1 MAQLTTYLEN
11 VNPELQVSYSCMAIC
26 EFNSLGMHLDSKDYK
41 LSYDFKNLGQPSTFA
56 VNLTKKDVGSPTP
69 YTRFTASVASGS
81 SFKVYDYQVTFATS
95 SQLYAL
101 PSLVRTIGTSSK
113 TIFELSQ
120 SWIDGAMGQT
130 GLVNAN
136 QITSVSFLI
145 WSRADSSLESNNAFN
160 VGYDN
165 GYKDGY
171 SIGIAESQT
180 GATLGDAGNGAF
192 NLLKQTVDGFTSV
205 LSYNI
210 IPNVSLGTFVAIPL
224 IIGLIATIFRMVKK

>member
-1 MAQLTTYLEN
+1 MAQLTSYLEN

-26 EFNSLGMHLDSKDYK
+26 EFNSLGTHLDTGDYK
-41 LSYDFKNLGQPSTFA
+41 LTYDFKNLGQPSTFA

-81 SFKVYDYQVTFATS
+81 SFIVYDYQVTFQTS
-95 SQLYAL
+95 SQLFAL

-120 SWIDGAMGQT
+120 SWIDAAMGQT
-130 GLVNAN
+130 GIVKAN

-145 WSRADSSLESNNAFN
+145 WSRADTSLESNNAFN

-171 SIGIAESQT
+171 TVGVAETQT
-180 GATLGDAGNGAF
+180 EATLGSAANQSF
-192 NLLKQTVDGFTSV
+192 NLLKQTVDGLTSV

>member
-11 VNPELQVSYSCMAIC
+11 VNPELQVSYSVMAIC

-81 SFKVYDYQVTFATS
+81 SFRVYDYQVTFATS

-120 SWIDGAMGQT
+120 TWIDGAMGQT
-130 GLVNAN
+130 GIVNAN

-145 WSRADSSLESNNAFN
+145 WSRADSSLESNNAYN

-165 GYKDGY
+165 GYKDGH
-171 SIGIAESQT
+171 SIGIAEAET

-192 NLLKQTVDGFTSV
+192 NLLKQTMDGFTSV

>member
-11 VNPELQVSYSCMAIC
+11 VNPELQVSSSCMALC

-41 LSYDFKNLGQPSTFA
+41 LSYDFKNLGQPSKFA
-56 VNLTKKDVGSPTP
+56 VNLSKKDVGSPTP
-69 YTRFTASVASGS
+69 YTRFTASVGSGS
-81 SFKVYDYQVTFATS
+81 SFKTYDYQVTFQTS

-120 SWIDGAMGQT
+120 SWIDSAMGQA
-130 GLVNAN
+130 GIVNAN
-136 QITSVSFLI
+136 QINSVSFLI
-145 WSRADSSLESNNAFN
+145 WTRADSSLESSNAFN

-171 SIGIAESQT
+171 SIGIAEAET

>member
-11 VNPELQVSYSCMAIC
+11 VNPELQVSYTCMAIC

-56 VNLTKKDVGSPTP
+56 VNLSKKDVGSPTP
-69 YTRFTASVASGS
+69 YTRFTASVGSGS
-81 SFKVYDYQVTFATS
+81 SFIVYDYQVTFQTS
-95 SQLYAL
+95 SQLFAL

-120 SWIDGAMGQT
+120 TWIDGAMGQT
-130 GLVNAN
+130 GIVNAN
-136 QITSVSFLI
+136 SITSVSFLI
-145 WSRADSSLESNNAFN
+145 WSRADSSLESNNAYN

-165 GYKDGY
+165 GYKDGH
-171 SIGIAESQT
+171 SIGLAEAET
-180 GATLGDAGNGAF
+180 GATLGGAGNGAF
-192 NLLKQTVDGFTSV
+192 NLLKQTVDGLSSV
-205 LSYNI
+205 LSFNI

>member
-1 MAQLTTYLEN
+1 MAQLTTYIEN

-69 YTRFTASVASGS
+69 HTRFTASVASGS
-81 SFKVYDYQVTFATS
+81 SFKVYDYQVTFQTN
-95 SQLYAL
+95 SQLFAL

-130 GLVNAN
+130 GIVNAN
-136 QITSVSFLI
+136 QITGVSFLI
-145 WSRADSSLESNNAFN
+145 WSRADSSLESNNAYN

-165 GYKDGY
+165 GYKDGH
-171 SIGIAESQT
+171 SIGIAEAET

-192 NLLKQTVDGFTSV
+192 NLLKQTVDGLTGV
-205 LSYNI
+205 LSFDI

>member
-26 EFNSLGMHLDSKDYK
+26 EFNSLGSHLNSGDYK
-41 LSYDFKNLGQPSTFA
+41 LTYDFKNLGQPATFA

-81 SFKVYDYQVTFATS
+81 SFIVYDYQVTFQTS

-101 PSLVRTIGTSSK
+101 PSLIRSIGTSSK

-130 GLVNAN
+130 GLVQAN
-136 QITSVSFLI
+136 QINSVSFLI
-145 WSRADSSLESNNAFN
+145 WSRADTSLESNNAFN

-171 SIGIAESQT
+171 TVGVAETQT
-180 GATLGDAGNGAF
+180 GATLGSAANQSF
-192 NLLKQTVDGFTSV
+192 NLLKQTVDGLTSV